1 MMDEDIIT
9 LAHLVLN
16 LSLSL
21 SLSRAR
27 ALSLSLSMIT
37 ITLAHLREVEGLPSE
52 EALSCIDISMQRVCS
67 VVYQILGIH
76 LCVCVCARA
85 VLRHTFALS
94 HTHTTVHSR
103 AATRPNPKP

>member
-9 LAHLVLN
+9 LAHLVLS

-21 SLSRAR
+21 SLSRSLS
-27 ALSLSLSMIT
+27 LSLSLSMIT

-52 EALSCIDISMQRVCS
+52 KALSCIDISMQRVCS

-76 LCVCVCARA
+76 LCVCVCARVEAHIRA
-85 VLRHTFALS
+85 VTHAHYSTLS
-94 HTHTTVHSR
+94 R
-103 AATRPNPKP
+103 RNPPKP

>member
-9 LAHLVLN
+9 LAHLVLS

-27 ALSLSLSMIT
+27 ALSLSLSMII

-76 LCVCVCARA
+76 LCVCVCARGVEAHIRA
-85 VLRHTFALS
+85 VTHAHYSTLS
-94 HTHTTVHSR
+94 R
-103 AATRPNPKP
+103 RNPPKP